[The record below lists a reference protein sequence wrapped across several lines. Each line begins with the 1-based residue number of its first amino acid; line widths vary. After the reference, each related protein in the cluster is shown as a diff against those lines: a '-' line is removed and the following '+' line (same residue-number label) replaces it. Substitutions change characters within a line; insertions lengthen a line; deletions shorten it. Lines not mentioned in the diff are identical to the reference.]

1 MQYSSESLAGQT
13 VLVTGASGFIGE
25 HLCARLHSTGAEVHG
40 ISRSE
45 QPDSNTVRWWQGEG
59 ANLADMQR
67 ILTTVKP
74 DVIFHLASYVSGDR
88 SLKAV
93 LPTLHSNLISAVNL
107 LTLVADLGCR
117 RLVLAGSLEEPE
129 LGELPIAS
137 SPYAAA
143 KWSASVYARM
153 FHQLYQVPVVGAR
166 LFMVYGPAQ
175 KDLNK
180 LIPYVTLSL
189 LRGEAPKLSS
199 GQRQV
204 DWIYVCDVVDG
215 LMAAAQ
221 TSGIDGENFDLGSST
236 LTPISTIVHH
246 LNQLID
252 PSIKPLFGA
261 LSDRPM
267 EQVRIANITS
277 ASDRLGWHPQT
288 SLEDG
293 LAQTVAWYTAHR
305 N

>member
-1 MQYSSESLAGQT
+1 MQHSSVSLAGQT
-13 VLVTGASGFIGE
+13 VLVTGASGFIGQQ
-25 HLCARLHSTGAEVHG
+25 LCNRLHIAGAEIHG
-40 ISRSE
+40 ISRNK
-45 QPDSNTVRWWQGEG
+45 QPSCNSLRWWQGDV
-59 ANLADMQR
+59 ANLEDMRR
-67 ILTTVKP
+67 ILTAVKP

-93 LPTLHSNLISAVNL
+93 LPTLHSNLISTVNL

-129 LGELPIAS
+129 LGELAIAA

-143 KWSASVYARM
+143 KWSASAYARM

-180 LIPYVTLSL
+180 LIPHVTLSL

-204 DWIYVCDVVDG
+204 DWIYVSDVVDG

-221 TSGIDGENFDLGSST
+221 TSNIDGENFDFGSST
-236 LTPISTIVHH
+236 LTPISTIVDH

-267 EQVRIANITS
+267 EQVRTANI
-277 ASDRLGWHPQT
+277 APANERLGWHPQT

-293 LAQTVAWYTAHR
+293 LAQTVAWYDA
-305 N
+305 NMN